1 MIPRISLLLL
11 LLFPIITTSQRQ
23 GRVDCLFLEGRL
35 RHTDESRKSDDIVY
49 RCMTVADQEI
59 DNMGGMVYDIPDSLL
74 SKLNLTSLESGVSK
88 LSISD
93 AIIHRTD
100 DFHDLDRIIATE
112 ESTVEVYED
121 SGRRLTIRI
130 KGVSK
135 VLVVRV
141 SGLDTQPV
149 LTRSELETRFFDENL
164 TTFAS
169 QYDRCSNGALKFV
182 PATFESSSVIV
193 PRGVAEITIKRNL
206 VGEFMTPTIENELF
220 VIFQRTYGDVNNYDH
235 VLYCVSFGMHY
246 WDLWIEHNLT
256 SVFRV
261 TDAFW
266 IGSRLD
272 RLHVRQNIPIILQ

>member
-11 LLFPIITTSQRQ
+11 LVLPIITKSQGQ
-23 GRVDCLFLEGRL
+23 GKVDCLFLEGRL
-35 RHTDESRKSDDIVY
+35 QHTDKSRKSDDIVY

-59 DNMGGMVYDIPDSLL
+59 DNMGGMVYDLPDSIL
-74 SKLNLTSLESGVSK
+74 SKLNLTMLESGVSK

-121 SGRRLTIRI
+121 SARRLTVRT

-135 VLVVRV
+135 VLIVRV

-149 LTRSELETRFFDENL
+149 LTRSELEIRFFDQNL

-182 PATFESSSVIV
+182 PATFASRSAIV
-193 PRGVAEITIKRNL
+193 PRGVAELTIERNL
-206 VGEFMTPTIENELF
+206 VGEIMTPTIENELF
-220 VIFQRTYGDVNNYDH
+220 VIFQRTFGDVNDYDH
-235 VLYCVSFGMHY
+235 ILYCVSFGM
-246 WDLWIEHNLT
+246 
-256 SVFRV
+256 S
-261 TDAFW
+261 
-266 IGSRLD
+266 S
-272 RLHVRQNIPIILQ
+272 